1 MSIQDLIKN
10 EANVNIT
17 VNLRDLQEWHKG
29 VIADTRRE
37 LEAAVISD
45 KAETYPTPKQVSEI
59 LGVNLSTLWAWS
71 KKGYLVPSEIGAK
84 RRYKMSEVKALLEGR
99 SK

>member
-1 MSIQDLIKN
+1 MDIQELIKN
-10 EANVNIT
+10 EVNVNIT
-17 VNLRDLQEWHKG
+17 VNLQDLQQWHKA

-45 KAETYPTPKQVSEI
+45 KAETYPSQKQVSEI
-59 LGVNLSTLWAWS
+59 LGVNLSTLWLWN
-71 KKGYLVPSEIGAK
+71 KKGYLVHFEVGGK
-84 RRYKMSEVKALLEGR
+84 RRYRMSDIKAILEGR